1 MAIPDKQMRKKYPLT
16 LDNIKKE
23 AWAWLEA
30 ILGIIPGKAG
40 NLLRGAI
47 YGFLFSTFRGKGA
60 AIGQSTHIWF
70 PWNIEIGD
78 SSHIGRNTQISCTRY
93 GDIVIGSYVMISPY
107 VMITATIHN
116 FDDTN
121 IPMMLQGLSSEKV
134 VIEDDVWVGGKS
146 LVLPGVRIGRGSII
160 AASSVVT
167 KDIPPYA
174 IAGGVPAKVL
184 KYRQQI
190 KPEKEK
196 L

>member
-1 MAIPDKQMRKKYPLT
+1 MTDKAMRKKYPLT
-16 LDNIKKE
+16 LANLKKE

-40 NLLRGAI
+40 NLLRGAL
-47 YGFLFSTFRGKGA
+47 YGFLIPTFRGKRV

-70 PWNIEIGD
+70 PWNIEIGY
-78 SSHIGRNTQISCTRY
+78 SSHIGRNTQISCTQY

-116 FDDTN
+116 FDDTST
-121 IPMMLQGLSSEKV
+121 PMMLQGLSSQKV

-146 LVLPGVRIGRGSII
+146 TILPGVTVGRGSII
-160 AASSVVT
+160 AAASVVT

-174 IAGGVPAKVL
+174 IAGGIPAKVI
-184 KYRQQI
+184 KYR
-190 KPEKEK
+190 KPDQTGMTKEIS
-196 L
+196 